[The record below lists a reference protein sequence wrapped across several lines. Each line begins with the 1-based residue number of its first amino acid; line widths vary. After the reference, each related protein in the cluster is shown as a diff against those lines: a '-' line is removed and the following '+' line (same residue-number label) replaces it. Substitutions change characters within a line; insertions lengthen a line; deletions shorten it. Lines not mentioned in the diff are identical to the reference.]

1 MKTFSR
7 STWAL
12 TAAVFALIAPG
23 PCPRAAAQAAAKP
36 AKAEHAET
44 ELSAAQSRAN
54 ELVEKDAESRI
65 EARQE
70 DERLK
75 KDLRYM
81 SEELDRETL
90 DDEETAKSLQAY
102 SSGGLARL
110 AGLRAHGNIDPRLLP
125 ILDQLE
131 NLYRDLAK
139 KEYAKD
145 FAGSLVKAIDEE
157 LRVASETA
165 ADSAQMIDI
174 LKLDLVLPDKI
185 PQDGDVEDLAFFP
198 VDLPVAK
205 FLKLGP
211 IKIFLMKHRLKRPR
225 SMTRTTAED
234 LIGGKHNVQIGV
246 EVEGTVTWAHKFL
259 FDQDYCFNF
268 GDLHME
274 ITPEWRLKHPGFIEP
289 KVGQKI
295 RVKGWSYYDYFHKSE
310 LEYDP
315 ADPVLGVLRSV
326 VWEIHPVQEIEVL
339 P

>member
-1 MKTFSR
+1 MKEY
-7 STWAL
+7 
-12 TAAVFALIAPG
+12 P
-23 PCPRAAAQAAAKP
+23 
-36 AKAEHAET
+36 E
-44 ELSAAQSRAN
+44 
-54 ELVEKDAESRI
+54 
-65 EARQE
+65 
-70 DERLK
+70 
-75 KDLRYM
+75 
-81 SEELDRETL
+81 
-90 DDEETAKSLQAY
+90 
-102 SSGGLARL
+102 GGLSRL
-110 AGLRAHGNIDPRLLP
+110 AGLRKRRAIDPKLLP
-125 ILDQLE
+125 ILGQLE
-131 NLYRDLAK
+131 SLYRDLAK

-165 ADSAQMIDI
+165 ADSEEMIEI
-174 LKLDLVLPDKI
+174 LKRDLVLPDAI

-211 IKIFLMKHRLKRPR
+211 IKIFLMKHRLKAPR
-225 SMTRTTAED
+225 SITRTTPED

-246 EVEGTVTWAHKFL
+246 QVEGTVTWAHKFV
-259 FDQDYCFNF
+259 FDQDYCFNI

-295 RVKGWSYYDYFHKSE
+295 RVDGWSYYDYFHKSE

-315 ADPVLGVLRSV
+315 ADPVLGLLRAV
-326 VWEIHPVQEIEVL
+326 VWEIHPVQHISIL

>member
-1 MKTFSR
+1 MKTVSR
-7 STWAL
+7 WVL
-12 TAAVFALIAPG
+12 PAAVLVISLG
-23 PCPRAAAQAAAKP
+23 LSPRAAAQAVPKP
-36 AKAEHAET
+36 AKADGAEA
-44 ELSAAQSRAN
+44 ELNSAQSRAD
-54 ELVEKDAESRI
+54 ELVEKDAERRI
-65 EARQE
+65 EKRQE
-70 DERLK
+70 DERVK
-75 KDLRYM
+75 KDLHYI

-90 DDEETAKSLQAY
+90 DDEETAKPLREY
-102 SSGGLARL
+102 SEGGLSRL
-110 AGLRAHGNIDPRLLP
+110 AGLRKRGAIDPKLLP
-125 ILDQLE
+125 ILGQLE
-131 NLYRDLAK
+131 SLYRDLAK

-145 FAGSLVKAIDEE
+145 FAGSLVKAINEE

-165 ADSAQMIDI
+165 ADSEEMIEI
-174 LKLDLVLPDKI
+174 LKRDLVLPDAI

-211 IKIFLMKHRLKRPR
+211 IKIFLMKHRLKAPR
-225 SMTRTTAED
+225 SITRTTPED

-246 EVEGTVTWAHKFL
+246 QVEGTVTWAHKFV
-259 FDQDYCFNF
+259 FDQDYCFNI

-295 RVKGWSYYDYFHKSE
+295 RVDGWSYYDYFHKSE

-315 ADPVLGVLRSV
+315 ADPVLGILRAV
-326 VWEIHPVQEIEVL
+326 VWEIHPVQHIAIL